1 MCVRKLNTRF
11 DWECCFLGNCFPSVY
26 IKMASVFAGEGTC
39 NLLDL
44 IQGRM
49 RNLSLMLFGGDIK
62 NKTAAFKAA
71 VYIYAIGTW
80 TGRSEGT
87 TYFKAEHSS

>member
-1 MCVRKLNTRF
+1 
-11 DWECCFLGNCFPSVY
+11 
-26 IKMASVFAGEGTC
+26 MASTFAGEGTC

-44 IQGRM
+44 IHART
-49 RNLSLMLFGGDIK
+49 RNLSLMLFGADIK

-71 VYIYAIGTW
+71 VYVYAIGMW